1 MAFCRGIAETGI
13 SDLDMIHDPETD
25 PLLHHEFPETDQRP
39 FSLKK
44 QGHWTLIGR
53 QNENRSRLC
62 ETVGSRTENRFIMEE
77 QNMKKWK
84 KIILAVSAILMVTA
98 IVSTVYLIIRQCKT
112 KAIIYS

>member
-44 QGHWTLIGR
+44 ARKLDAHR
-53 QNENRSRLC
+53 
-62 ETVGSRTENRFIMEE
+62 
-77 QNMKKWK
+77 
-84 KIILAVSAILMVTA
+84 
-98 IVSTVYLIIRQCKT
+98 
-112 KAIIYS
+112 

>member
-53 QNENRSRLC
+53 QSENRSRLC

-84 KIILAVSAILMVTA
+84 KD
-98 IVSTVYLIIRQCKT
+98 
-112 KAIIYS
+112 YSCSIGYPNGYGYSLYCISDYQTMQDQSDYI